1 MVVPVYNEEKDLE
14 PCVLR
19 LHDHL
24 ARTFP
29 YAFRITVADNAST
42 DRTPEVARRLART
55 LPGVRSYRL
64 EEKGRGRALRTVWSH
79 SDAPVLAYM
88 DVDLSTDLNALLP
101 LVAPLISGHS
111 DLAIGSRLAR
121 SSRVVRGTK
130 REFISRAYNIILRSS
145 LAARFSDA
153 QCGFKAIRRDV
164 AQRLL
169 PMVEDTGWFFDT
181 ELLVLAER
189 AGLRIHEVPVDWVD
203 DPDSTV
209 HIVRTATE
217 DLKGVWRVGR
227 ALAVGAL
234 PLDRLARP
242 FGDDPRDR
250 GIGGVPR
257 GLARQLV
264 GFCVVGALS
273 TLLYLALYSLFR
285 LGVGPQLSN
294 GGALLVSAFANTA
307 ANRRLTFG
315 VRGRGGAVRHQAQ
328 GLVVFAIGLALTSGS
343 LAALG
348 AASGSPSHGT
358 ELAVLIAA
366 NLAATVL
373 RFLLFRAWVFPDRDR
388 GGDAGGDR
396 GGDAG
401 GPVHAPP
408 PRPSAERADGTHTEP
423 ARRHPPRTEERPM
436 TTLDHLPAPPQS
448 AAGHPRPG
456 LSLVRRAWRGRPE
469 DPSWARPAF
478 LCMLLAITAAYL
490 WNLTASGYAN
500 SFYSAAA
507 QAYSQSWKAF
517 FFGSLDSANA
527 ITVDKPPA
535 TLWPMALSVR
545 VFGLGSWAILF
556 PQVLMGVATAGVLY
570 ASVRRRF
577 SAAAGL
583 ITMAVFALTPVAA
596 LMFRFNNPDALLA
609 LLMTATVY
617 CVLRAMED
625 GRTKWLVWAGVAV
638 GLAFLSKTLQAFLIL
653 PPLAVL
659 YAVFAPVSVRRR
671 FGQLGLSALSM
682 LVAGG
687 WWVAIVELWPAS
699 SRPYIGGSQ
708 NNSFLELTFGY
719 NGLGRINGD
728 ETGSVGGGGGPGGG
742 AGGQWGET
750 GIGRMFNSEIGSQ
763 ISWLLPAAL
772 ILLVAGVWLTWRA
785 KRTDLVRAAFL
796 AWGSSLLMT
805 AGVFSLMAGI
815 FHQYYTVALVPY
827 IAALIGMG
835 VSVLWEERSRWW
847 AGATL
852 ALTVAV
858 TAWWAYVL
866 LGRTPDYLPWLR
878 TAVLVAGLLGA
889 VGLLLAAR
897 LGRQLTLVAVG
908 LGFAAS
914 LAGPVAYTLNT
925 LNTGHQGSIVTA
937 GPSMRRDG
945 RIRRR
950 RPGRTGRRHAA
961 PDRQP
966 TGHGHGHGRGHGHA
980 AHGRPAG
987 PGPGPGPTPARH
999 LATGPAARSAARRY
1013 ARYARRGGALPR
1025 SRRPWRWR
1033 RHGRAAQRRVR
1044 RRGGQE
1050 AADGGRR
1057 RLHLERRG
1065 HRLAER
1071 RQLPARHR

>member
-1 MVVPVYNEEKDLE
+1 
-14 PCVLR
+14 
-19 LHDHL
+19 
-24 ARTFP
+24 
-29 YAFRITVADNAST
+29 
-42 DRTPEVARRLART
+42 
-55 LPGVRSYRL
+55 
-64 EEKGRGRALRTVWSH
+64 
-79 SDAPVLAYM
+79 
-88 DVDLSTDLNALLP
+88 
-101 LVAPLISGHS
+101 
-111 DLAIGSRLAR
+111 
-121 SSRVVRGTK
+121 
-130 REFISRAYNIILRSS
+130 
-145 LAARFSDA
+145 
-153 QCGFKAIRRDV
+153 
-164 AQRLL
+164 
-169 PMVEDTGWFFDT
+169 
-181 ELLVLAER
+181 
-189 AGLRIHEVPVDWVD
+189 
-203 DPDSTV
+203 
-209 HIVRTATE
+209 
-217 DLKGVWRVGR
+217 
-227 ALAVGAL
+227 
-234 PLDRLARP
+234 
-242 FGDDPRDR
+242 
-250 GIGGVPR
+250 
-257 GLARQLV
+257 
-264 GFCVVGALS
+264 
-273 TLLYLALYSLFR
+273 
-285 LGVGPQLSN
+285 
-294 GGALLVSAFANTA
+294 
-307 ANRRLTFG
+307 
-315 VRGRGGAVRHQAQ
+315 
-328 GLVVFAIGLALTSGS
+328 
-343 LAALG
+343 
-348 AASGSPSHGT
+348 
-358 ELAVLIAA
+358 
-366 NLAATVL
+366 
-373 RFLLFRAWVFPDRDR
+373 
-388 GGDAGGDR
+388 
-396 GGDAG
+396 
-401 GPVHAPP
+401 
-408 PRPSAERADGTHTEP
+408 
-423 ARRHPPRTEERPM
+423 M
-436 TTLDHLPAPPQS
+436 TTLDHLPAAPRGATGHARSARSLPQ
-448 AAGHPRPG
+448 R
-456 LSLVRRAWRGRPE
+456 VWRGRPE
-469 DPSWARPAF
+469 DPRWARPAF
-478 LCMLLAITAAYL
+478 LGMLLAITAAYL
-490 WNLTASGYAN
+490 WNLSASGYAN

-507 QAYSQSWKAF
+507 QAGSQSWKAF

-609 LLMTATVY
+609 LLMTVTVY

-659 YAVFAPVSVRRR
+659 YAVFSPVSVRRR

-785 KRTDLVRAAFL
+785 KRTDPVRAAFL

-805 AGVFSLMAGI
+805 AGVFSFMAGI

-878 TAVLVAGLLGA
+878 TAVLAAGLLGA
-889 VGLLLAAR
+889 LGLLLVAR
-897 LGRQLTLVAVG
+897 LGRQLALAAVG

-937 GPSMRRDG
+937 GPSAGGMGGFGGGRGGPGGGPGGMR
-945 RIRRR
+945 
-950 RPGRTGRRHAA
+950 P
-961 PDRQP
+961 P
-966 TGHGHGHGRGHGHA
+966 TGNQQGAGTGMGMPPTGGQQGQPQPGTSQQGQQQGQQQGGQQGQQPGGMPGMPGAGERFRGAGGRGGGGGMGGLLNGASVDA
-980 AHGRPAG
+980 AAKKLLTANADDYTWSAAAIGSQNA
-987 PGPGPGPTPARH
+987 ASYQ
-999 LATGPAARSAARRY
+999 LATGDPVMAIGGFNGSDPSPTLSQFKKYVEDGRVHYFISSGEGGEGGGGGMGGMGGSSGTSSKISTWVEANFKKVTAGSATFY
-1013 ARYARRGGALPR
+1013 DLT
-1025 SRRPWRWR
+1025 RPETKS
-1033 RHGRAAQRRVR
+1033 G
-1044 RRGGQE
+1044 
-1050 AADGGRR
+1050 D
-1057 RLHLERRG
+1057 
-1065 HRLAER
+1065 
-1071 RQLPARHR
+1071 